1 MPIGKNYERKNNMKK
16 IYFALLLIPQL
27 CLAAVSF
34 DYWVEILPPFGKVL
48 INKSQIC
55 PAPLQHSAKCLVK
68 NQLVSSTMV
77 IEGLG
82 AHVCYL
88 TILRQG
94 AVRIEQAQSVF
105 CTIETRPASQSAP
118 GSIKLQKH
126 F

>member
-1 MPIGKNYERKNNMKK
+1 MKK
-16 IYFALLLIPQL
+16 ACIAFLLIPKL
-27 CLAAVSF
+27 CLAAVHF

-48 INKSQIC
+48 INKTQIC
-55 PAPLQHSAKCLVK
+55 PEPGQHSARCLVK
-68 NQLVSSTMV
+68 NQLVNSVMV

-94 AVRIEQAQSVF
+94 AVQIDQAQSVF
-105 CTIETRPASQSAP
+105 CTIETRPASQTAP